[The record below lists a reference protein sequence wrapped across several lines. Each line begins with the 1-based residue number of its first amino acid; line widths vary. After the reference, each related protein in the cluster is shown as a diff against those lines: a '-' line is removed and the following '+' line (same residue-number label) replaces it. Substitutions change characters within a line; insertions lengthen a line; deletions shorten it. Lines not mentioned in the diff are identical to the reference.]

1 MLKTICRNHLR
12 RLFLLTMFAV
22 SSIVTMAQA
31 QKVSGTVTDRTG
43 IPVIGA
49 TIMEKGTQ
57 NAAVTDL
64 NGQFSLQIQ
73 KGASIVVSYLGFKQQ
88 EVKPTNAPMSIVLE
102 EESNGLD
109 EVVVIGYGTSRR
121 KDITGSVA
129 SVNAEKLNSV
139 SSTSVSQMLQGRITG
154 MAATQ
159 SSAQP
164 GAGISVNIRGAASP
178 NGSNAP
184 LYVVDGVPLQTN
196 SSSTPGITTPGYDYM
211 AGVDRDPL
219 NTINPNDIESID
231 VLKDA
236 SAAAI
241 YGASAANGVVLIT
254 TKNGKSGKP
263 KVEYRSAF
271 TAQLMKDY
279 PEVLN
284 ARQFREQANFWT
296 KEYYL
301 YNNKMGLYGDNPED
315 LSGYTP
321 VFDNVDG
328 YTADTKWIDEVSRTG
343 YIIDQNLSVN
353 GGTDKTKY
361 FASYNYYDNKGLL
374 KQSGITRHNIRL
386 NLDQEFSKIFKAGI
400 KFSYSNVDAN
410 STSVGT
416 GGNGDNMI
424 IRTIDYAPDIAVK
437 DENGNYNK
445 SYNKLY
451 TNPVSY
457 TDIKDLTTT
466 ERIFIAPTFDL
477 KLYDG
482 LTLRGVGGYDTQ
494 SSVRKFFIPKKAN
507 NVNAQEGMASLGHS
521 KVVNASAEA
530 FLNYDK
536 TFAEVH
542 HISAVLGAG
551 YYKTINEN
559 FGLSGSGFFTD
570 AFGYDNVGIASDKD
584 KEKISSY
591 RAERTKMSQFMRA
604 NYTYNDRYIF
614 TFTARRD
621 GSSYFAEN
629 NKWGIFPSASVA
641 WRISEE
647 AFMDNAEFISNLKL
661 RVGYGATGNENVLG
675 TNSQSLYRSGYDF
688 LIGSTMHT
696 GLMLTQIE
704 NPELKWET
712 DYTFNIGIDYGF
724 FNQRLNGSIE
734 FFNRGVKDL
743 LDYQTLPSNN
753 AVGRVAANIGETKS
767 QGFEFSLNSD
777 NLTSKEIKWETTLN
791 VSYFKASWV
800 KRNPEVALPE
810 YVGEKD
816 EIDAIYGWKTDG
828 IIRNKSE
835 IPSYMPDANVGNVKY
850 VDLNGD
856 NVLDAKDV
864 VKIGNGNARW
874 MIGLGNTWSWN
885 GFDLN
890 IYFYS
895 AAGFKKYVGS
905 YNSGTGRTYG
915 QIPVAANLGNNGNAP
930 CNTYTSVM
938 NEVWNSQ
945 NGQGWMPG
953 IATNPYDSKNPS
965 GANNFY
971 LQDASYIKLK
981 NITLGYTL
989 PYSIFRKSNFIRG
1002 ARFFV
1007 DAQNVAT
1014 FTSYDGFDPELA
1026 AGNPYPQALSLSFG
1040 FNLNF

>member
-1 MLKTICRNHLR
+1 MINMTKTKFFFLA
-12 RLFLLTMFAV
+12 LFTLCSM
-22 SSIVTMAQA
+22 VTMAQS
-31 QKVSGTVTDRTG
+31 QRVSGVVADQDG
-43 IPVIGA
+43 LPVIGA
-49 TIMEKGTQ
+49 TVGEKGTK
-57 NAAVTDL
+57 NATVTDL
-64 NGQFSLQIQ
+64 KGHFELQVGQRALIT
-73 KGASIVVSYLGFKQQ
+73 VSYIGYKSQDI
-88 EVKPTNAPMSIVLE
+88 KPLSSPMHITLE
-102 EESNGLD
+102 EEANGLN

-129 SVNAEKLNSV
+129 SVNGDKLNSV
-139 SSTSVSQMLQGRITG
+139 SSTSVSQMLQGRVTG
-154 MAATQ
+154 MSATQ

-164 GAGISVNIRGAASP
+164 GAGISINIRGAASP
-178 NGSNAP
+178 HGSNAP
-184 LYVVDGVPLQTN
+184 LYVIDGVPIQTN
-196 SSSTPGITTPGYDYM
+196 SSATPGITTPGYDYM

-219 NTINPNDIESID
+219 NTLNPNDIESID

-263 KVEYRSAF
+263 KVEYRSVF
-271 TAQLMKDY
+271 TAQLMKKY

-301 YNNKMGLYGDNPED
+301 YNNKMGLYGDNPID
-315 LSGYTP
+315 LSGYQP
-321 VFDNVDG
+321 VFANVDG

-353 GGTDKTKY
+353 GGNDKTKY
-361 FASYNYYDNKGLL
+361 FFSYNFYDNQGIL
-374 KQSGITRHNIRL
+374 KQSGLKRHNLRL
-386 NLDQEFSKIFKAGI
+386 NLDQEFSKRLKAGI
-400 KFSYSNVDAN
+400 KFSYSNVNAN

-416 GGNGDNMI
+416 SGNGDNMI
-424 IRTIDYAPDIAVK
+424 MRIIDYAPDIAVR

-457 TDIKDLTTT
+457 CDIEDKTTT
-466 ERIFIAPTFDL
+466 ERVFVAPSFDL
-477 KLYDG
+477 KLIDG

-494 SSVRKFFIPKKAN
+494 TSARKFYIPKRAN

-521 KVVNASAEA
+521 KVVNASVES

-536 TFAEVH
+536 TFDKVH
-542 HISAVLGAG
+542 HVSAVLGAG
-551 YYKTINEN
+551 YYKTSSES
-559 FGLSGSGFFTD
+559 FGLTGSDFFTD
-570 AFGYDNVGIASDKD
+570 AFGYNNVGIASDKE
-584 KEKISSY
+584 KEGISSY
-591 RAERTKMSQFMRA
+591 YAERTKLSQFFRA
-604 NYTYNDRYIF
+604 NYSYKDRYIV

-629 NKWGIFPSASVA
+629 KKWGLFPSASIA
-641 WRISEE
+641 WRLSEE
-647 AFMDNAEFISNLKL
+647 PFMQNVKAVNNLKL

-675 TNSQSLYRSGYDF
+675 TNSLSLYRSGYNF
-688 LIGSTMHT
+688 LFGTTMHT

-712 DYTFNIGIDYGF
+712 DYTLNIGIDYGL
-724 FNQRLNGSIE
+724 FNSRINGSIE
-734 FFNRGVKDL
+734 FFHRGVKDL

-767 QGFEFSLNSD
+767 EGFEFSLNSD
-777 NLTSKEIKWETTLN
+777 NLNSKTLKWQTTLN

-800 KRNPEVALPE
+800 KRNPEVALAE
-810 YVGEKD
+810 YIDEKG
-816 EIDAIYGWKTDG
+816 EIDAIYGWQTAG
-828 IIRNKSE
+828 IIRSKSD
-835 IPSYMPDANVGNVKY
+835 IPSYMPDAKLGNIKY
-850 VDLNGD
+850 VDQNGD
-856 NVLDAKDV
+856 GVLDAKDV
-864 VKIGNGNARW
+864 VKLGNSTPRW
-874 MIGLGNTWSWN
+874 MIGFGNTWSWK

-895 AAGFKKYVGS
+895 AFGFKKYIGN

-930 CNTYTSVM
+930 SNTYANVM
-938 NEVWNSQ
+938 TDVWNSQ

-965 GANNFY
+965 GANDFF
-971 LQDASYIKLK
+971 LQDGSYVKLK

-989 PYSIFRKSNFIRG
+989 PQSLFLKSHFIRG

-1014 FTSYDGFDPELA
+1014 ITGYDGFDPELSI
-1026 AGNPYPQALSLSFG
+1026 GNPYPQALSVSLG